1 MERATGVRSGNNVVH
16 VTAQRRSRA
25 IDAPEEVVA
34 RPAAIARSA
43 ARTAKLA
50 ANKAAAAKGAPT
62 AAPPPALASEGGKR
76 IRRPR
81 TFHDS

>member
-1 MERATGVRSGNNVVH
+1 MDAARMAFERGSV
-16 VTAQRRSRA
+16 QRHGSMGLA
-25 IDAPEEVVA
+25 GLIPK
-34 RPAAIARSA
+34 PAIARSA

-81 TFHDS
+81 FFPDS